1 MYLLKIKGITK
12 EQFHDSCFMSA
23 ECKMVQ
29 GVIHAQYHHKKH
41 LLEDLADLQKKH
53 QVTCEI
59 INLGR
64 TPKSPLWF
72 Y

>member
-1 MYLLKIKGITK
+1 MYLLKIQGITK
-12 EQFHDSCFMSA
+12 DEFHDVCFMSA
-23 ECKMVQ
+23 QCKNVN
-29 GVIHAQYHHKKH
+29 GVLHAQYYLKKD

-53 QVTCEI
+53 QFTHEI